1 MKKILLLRNEA
12 RGPTQLLQD
21 AVSASAPIGEIEIVA
36 GCNCDR
42 WGHRCPGCV
51 EHIVS
56 TCTGASDFN
65 THEEMR

>member
-51 EHIVS
+51 EHIVQPLPELPIS
-56 TCTGASDFN
+56 IPTK
-65 THEEMR
+65 E

>member
-42 WGHRCPGCV
+42 WGHRCV
-51 EHIVS
+51 EHIVQPVPELPIS
-56 TCTGASDFN
+56 IPTKK
-65 THEEMR
+65 